1 MANIQLLDFRNSRD
15 GSNIFDSEPVP
26 GVNGEPDRGSVLR
39 RFFERG
45 DAARIGRCVR
55 VLSCVK
61 LDRGR
66 SNFFRAVDDLEG
78 GTNEQADSRAR
89 RVQAGDPF
97 SQPVAFTKDVQ
108 PTLRGDLLAAL
119 RNEGDLVGPNLLGD
133 RDHFVGARHLEI
145 EDGRHRCG
153 EAAYVVVLNV
163 PTILSKVRR
172 DAIRSSALAE
182 HGALDRVGFIAPPR
196 LANGRDVV
204 DVDVEALPL
213 HVTDLE
219 VSRKKRDGVV
229 GFTFDEEAR
238 VKKLITAA
246 VVLCACS
253 SSSTVTKTAPSPAA
267 APVVSGNQ
275 TGAADPV
282 LAIRGF
288 LAAAKAQDIQALGAL
303 WGDAQGPARDRMER
317 TEAEKRELI
326 MACYLKHDRYDIVG
340 DAPNPGGTR
349 AVVVSLTLGNQ
360 TRSANFE
367 VVQGPGR
374 RWYVQNVDLK
384 SLQDFC
390 ARR

>member
-1 MANIQLLDFRNSRD
+1 M
-15 GSNIFDSEPVP
+15 
-26 GVNGEPDRGSVLR
+26 
-39 RFFERG
+39 
-45 DAARIGRCVR
+45 
-55 VLSCVK
+55 
-61 LDRGR
+61 
-66 SNFFRAVDDLEG
+66 
-78 GTNEQADSRAR
+78 
-89 RVQAGDPF
+89 
-97 SQPVAFTKDVQ
+97 
-108 PTLRGDLLAAL
+108 
-119 RNEGDLVGPNLLGD
+119 
-133 RDHFVGARHLEI
+133 
-145 EDGRHRCG
+145 
-153 EAAYVVVLNV
+153 
-163 PTILSKVRR
+163 
-172 DAIRSSALAE
+172 
-182 HGALDRVGFIAPPR
+182 
-196 LANGRDVV
+196 
-204 DVDVEALPL
+204 
-213 HVTDLE
+213 
-219 VSRKKRDGVV
+219 
-229 GFTFDEEAR
+229 
-238 VKKLITAA
+238 
-246 VVLCACS
+246 
-253 SSSTVTKTAPSPAA
+253 TKTAPSPAA